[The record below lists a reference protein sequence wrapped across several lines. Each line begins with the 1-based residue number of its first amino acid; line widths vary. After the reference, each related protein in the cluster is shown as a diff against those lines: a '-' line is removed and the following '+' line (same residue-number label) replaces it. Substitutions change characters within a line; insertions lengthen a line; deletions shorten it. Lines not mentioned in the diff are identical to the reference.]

1 MSRKNDGDVYGLP
14 ERKSYEESFTLH
26 GQGQIMGWN
35 ACLDAVKPIYT
46 KLQDE
51 LNRFIDAGNAIYNLC
66 DHYKSEV
73 DRLIEDLRL
82 VALARDAF
90 DSQLTHWQSI
100 AETEAQIRLSEKSE
114 ASKTEEA
121 YNAVIS
127 YMLGK
132 GYTEEPLE
140 FLRCWNEGD
149 FDALREEWPDAPKE
163 IYYADPLYKGE

>member
-1 MSRKNDGDVYGLP
+1 MSYLEMSEEEIHNLVERGGLDDDMFF
-14 ERKSYEESFTLH
+14 SLHEEA
-26 GQGQIMGWN
+26 IN
-35 ACLDAVKPIYT
+35 A
-46 KLQDE
+46 
-51 LNRFIDAGNAIYNLC
+51 LN
-66 DHYKSEV
+66 K
-73 DRLIEDLRL
+73 
-82 VALARDAF
+82 
-90 DSQLTHWQSI
+90 
-100 AETEAQIRLSEKSE
+100 TEA
-114 ASKTEEA
+114 A